1 MASRSVIKWSNKITT
16 SQVEQLIRAETD
28 VQRAMLIFDSAT
40 AEYSDGFRHDEK
52 TFTLII
58 SKLVSANQLWT
69 AEDLLQRMKEEQCN
83 LTEDIFLSICRGYGR
98 VHRPLD
104 SLRVFQRMQRFQC
117 KPSPKSYVTILDI
130 LVEEN
135 QLKLALRFYKHMRA
149 IGVSPTVA
157 SLNVLIKAL
166 CKNSGTMDSALKIFY
181 EMPNRG
187 YVPDSY
193 TYGTLIN
200 GLCKWGKISDAR
212 KLFEEMEINGC
223 SPSVITYTSMIHG
236 LCQSENLDE
245 AFGLFE
251 QMVGKGIE
259 PNVFTFSSLMN
270 GFCKSGCS
278 SQAMELLEMM
288 VRKRLMPNMITYST
302 LINGLC
308 KEGKV
313 YEALETL
320 DRMKLQGLKPDV
332 GLYGKIIAG
341 FCDKCKFPEAA
352 NSLDEMILEGIS
364 PNRLTWSIHV
374 RIHHAVVQGLAV
386 HGEINRAYQLYLS
399 MQARGI
405 SVDASTFSALVGYFL
420 RKGDIDKAARVFEE
434 MVHDGCALDEETWKA
449 VVEGFVH
456 WEKGIEA
463 ANLLPELI
471 REQ

>member
-1 MASRSVIKWSNKITT
+1 MASRIKWSNKITT
-16 SQVEQLIRAETD
+16 SQVEQLIRAERD

-40 AEYSDGFRHDEK
+40 AEYSNGFRHDEK

-58 SKLVSANQLWT
+58 SKLVSANQFWT
-69 AEDLLQRMKEEQCN
+69 AEELLQRMKEEQCN

-104 SLRVFQRMQRFQC
+104 SLRVFQRMKRFQC
-117 KPSPKSYVTILDI
+117 KTSPKSYVTILDI

-135 QLKLALRFYKHMRA
+135 QLKLALRFYKHMRV

-166 CKNSGTMDSALKIFY
+166 CKNSGTIDSALQIFY

-187 YVPDSY
+187 FIPDSY

-200 GLCKWGKISDAR
+200 GLCKWGRIGDAR
-212 KLFEEMEINGC
+212 KLFEEMETKGC

-236 LCQSENLDE
+236 LCQSENLNE

-251 QMVGKGIE
+251 QMMGKGIE
-259 PNVFTFSSLMN
+259 PNVFTFSSLMD

-278 SQAMELLEMM
+278 SQAMEFLDMM
-288 VRKRLMPNMITYST
+288 VRKRLRPNMITYST
-302 LINGLC
+302 LIHGLC

-320 DRMKLQGLKPDV
+320 DRMKLQGLKPDA

-341 FCDKCKFPEAA
+341 FCDKCKFQEAA

-374 RIHHAVVQGLAV
+374 RIHNAVVQGLAS

-399 MQARGI
+399 MRARGI
-405 SVDASTFSALVGYFL
+405 SIDASTFSTLVRYFF
-420 RKGDIDKAARVFEE
+420 RKGDIDKAAQVFEE
-434 MVHDGCALDEETWKA
+434 MMGDGCALDEETWKA

-456 WEKGIEA
+456 WEKGKEA
-463 ANLLPELI
+463 ADLLPELI